1 MKQWIF
7 VAMVAVSSL
16 GLAENSTPVGTH
28 AGDVKGPRKAVNQS
42 QAPKVDV
49 AAKLNEI
56 VNACLLGQGNS
67 KSNGNLG
74 RSSK

>member
-7 VAMVAVSSL
+7 LAMVAVSSL
-16 GLAENSTPVGTH
+16 GLAENASPVGTH
-28 AGDVKGPRKAVNQS
+28 AGDSKSLRTNPVKSEV
-42 QAPKVDV
+42 PKQDV